1 MTASHYVV
9 SVTVQRVDNELA
21 PRSPMTPATGK
32 HERVITEL
40 SRVTNKSA
48 DLGAAIDYVEAVLEL
63 SRGANDSF
71 TDPEPKGN
79 TRDR

>member
-1 MTASHYVV
+1 MHYIV
-9 SVTVQRVDNELA
+9 SVTVQRVDNGRTPDALN
-21 PRSPMTPATGK
+21 PATGK
-32 HERVITEL
+32 HERMVTEL